1 MEIVF
6 GGDFFPGRRWE
17 NKLLENPNTIWSE
30 NVLEF
35 ISTADLRVINLETP
49 LTKTGSPIS
58 KIGPNLKCHPNVVK
72 TLKSANINLV
82 TLANNHVYDYGHRGL
97 KNTMNILNENKIN
110 FIGVG
115 NNLQDAKKSIWE
127 ANDVVFL
134 NYSQNE
140 WGVATDTSSGFNGY
154 SIIDIVQQVKY
165 HKSKK
170 KIVCLILHRGH
181 EHFSY
186 PSPEMVKEYRFFVD
200 NGADLIVSHHS
211 HFYSGYE
218 KYKSGHI
225 FYGMGNMLFDSKTKD
240 QRWYE
245 SFLLKIK
252 IKSKLISKFELLP
265 INHSYGMGGINPI
278 SKPDHFFKRLKEIN
292 NIISNSKKLQLKWV
306 EHLNYMEASYAIK
319 LNNKSKFRLAIVN
332 RFPLLKKLLIPKLK
346 TKLTHRNYFECE
358 AHHELIKDLFKKMT

>member
-17 NKLLENPNTIWSE
+17 NKIIENPNSIWSE
-30 NVLEF
+30 DVLEF
-35 ISTADLRVINLETP
+35 IDAADLRVVNLETP
-49 LTKTGSPIS
+49 LTKTGSPID

-72 TLKSANINLV
+72 SLKSANINLV
-82 TLANNHVYDYGHRGL
+82 SLANNHIYDFGHKGL
-97 KNTMNILNENKIN
+97 INTMDILNDNNIN

-115 NNLQDAKKSIWE
+115 NNIQDAKKSVRV
-127 ANDVVFL
+127 ADDVVFL

-154 SIIDIVQQVKY
+154 SIIDIVQQIKE
-165 HKSKK
+165 HKSKNK
-170 KIVCLILHRGH
+170 FVCLILHRGH

-200 NGADLIVSHHS
+200 NGADLIISHHS

-225 FYGMGNMLFDSKTKD
+225 FYGLGNMLFDSKTKD
-240 QRWYE
+240 PRWYE

-252 IKSKLISKFELLP
+252 IKNKLISKFELLP
-265 INHSYGMGGINPI
+265 INHYYKMGKIN
-278 SKPDHFFKRLKEIN
+278 STLKPDQFFKNIKKIN
-292 NIISNSKKLQLKWV
+292 NIISNPKKLYEKWA
-306 EHLNYMEASYAIK
+306 EHLNYMEASYAIN
-319 LNNKSKFRLAIVN
+319 LSNKSKYRLALVN
-332 RFPLLKKLLIPKLK
+332 RFPLLKNLLIPKLK
-346 TKLTHRNYFECE
+346 TKLTYRNFFECE
-358 AHHELIKDLFKKMT
+358 AHSELIKDLFKK